1 MDMEKLFFLMV
12 HIRKAIL
19 KIMFTLDQPQNLT
32 KINLTRRLT
41 NITQDKVKIYSK
53 MQLQT
58 GLDKNRKE
66 SRQLIV
72 QSGNQKTLKRTC
84 RVLKRKIVRL
94 A

>member
-1 MDMEKLFFLMV
+1 MV
-12 HIRKAIL
+12 HIRKATL